1 MPSDMNRPSQK
12 IQRVALISPPGILIE
27 AFKTQIEQIAQLYNT
42 TTTNNNKLVNNNNKN
57 VSSRIHIIVTNHVP
71 PYGYGK
77 TDGLTKIIRQIS
89 NPIYYK

>member
-27 AFKTQIEQIAQLYNT
+27 AFKTQIEQIKQLYNST
-42 TTTNNNKLVNNNNKN
+42 TITNNNKLVNNNNKN
-57 VSSRIHIIVTNHVP
+57 VSSPIHIIVTNHVP

-77 TDGLTKIIRQIS
+77 TYG
-89 NPIYYK
+89 